1 MAKAERLRNNPLPSL
16 SSDLLV
22 DSWVEESDRE
32 REVDIA
38 DSLVDAEHALV
49 WEGVHV
55 GRAITAA
62 GLPFDPTTFA
72 AMRVLETS
80 VEEDIDSF
88 QTLRSGEIRDLI
100 ERAAELTTSILAGD
114 A

>member
-1 MAKAERLRNNPLPSL
+1 M
-16 SSDLLV
+16 
-22 DSWVEESDRE
+22 
-32 REVDIA
+32 
-38 DSLVDAEHALV
+38 

-88 QTLRSGEIRDLI
+88 QTLRSAEVRDLI
-100 ERAAELTTSILAGD
+100 ERSSELTASILAGD
-114 A
+114 EPV

>member
-1 MAKAERLRNNPLPSL
+1 M
-16 SSDLLV
+16 
-22 DSWVEESDRE
+22 DSWVEEHDRE
-32 REVDIA
+32 RESDISE
-38 DSLVDAEHALV
+38 SLIDAEHALV

-55 GRAITAA
+55 GRALAAA

-88 QTLRSGEIRDLI
+88 QTLRSAEIRDLI
-100 ERAAELTTSILAGD
+100 ERSAELTTSILAGD
-114 A
+114 EPV